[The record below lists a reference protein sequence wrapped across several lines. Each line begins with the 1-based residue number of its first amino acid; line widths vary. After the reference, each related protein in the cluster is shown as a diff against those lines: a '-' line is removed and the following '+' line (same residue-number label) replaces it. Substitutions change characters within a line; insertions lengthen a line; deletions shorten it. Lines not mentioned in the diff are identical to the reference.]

1 MIDELRD
8 AGKLHPMNATTAHS
22 ARILGNTVAH
32 VLGKI
37 QSAEVKVCLDLIEK
51 VLDDL
56 FVTPKLQEQISN
68 AAKAAR
74 T

>member
-1 MIDELRD
+1 
-8 AGKLHPMNATTAHS
+8 MNATTAHS